1 MNNKEYLI
9 SLVSSV
15 LNNKKPENPPH
26 GVDFWEIYEL
36 AKAHS
41 VTEILS
47 YAVDS
52 LEIKPSEEFCERMR
66 KEQMS
71 GIMKE
76 VYQDNVLSSFFELCT
91 EAKIPHMPLKG
102 SVTKTLYPHA
112 YLRNMCDMDIL
123 VKESDLDR
131 AGKLLEKLG
140 LVYELSGT
148 HDRSYKKPPF
158 VCVELHF
165 KMSDTRSNVVSSEYY
180 ESVWSLAHPKSEG
193 EYLYLLNESDFF
205 VFLIE
210 HLCKHY
216 RYAGVGIK
224 PYADV
229 YLYLKENKDK
239 IDMDYV
245 DSIFEK
251 FGIKKFA
258 HHVINLANKW
268 FGDGEGDELSD
279 EMANY
284 VLSSGAFGYADM
296 ARAAREVRSQKR
308 GEKKRS
314 RFGYYITRIF
324 PPYRHMCIS
333 YPSLRGKGILLPFYW
348 VYRWFERLISR
359 KGDLKGTMTYGANA
373 TDVAY
378 YEKHIK
384 DLGLEN
390 IQDTE

>member
-1 MNNKEYLI
+1 MINESYLI
-9 SLVSSV
+9 SLISSV
-15 LNNKKPENPPH
+15 LNGKKPEDPPKE
-26 GVDFWEIYEL
+26 VNFSAVYEL
-36 AKAHS
+36 AKAHC
-41 VTEILS
+41 VTELLS
-47 YAVDS
+47 FAVDR
-52 LEIKPSEEFCERMR
+52 LDTKPSEEFCERMR
-66 KEQMS
+66 KEQMT

-76 VYQDNVLSSFFELCT
+76 VYQDNILNSFSELCN

-102 SVTKTLYPHA
+102 SVIKTLYPHA

-123 VKESDLDR
+123 VKEDDIDR

-140 LVYELSGT
+140 LSYTLSGT
-148 HDRSYKKPPF
+148 HDKSYKKPPF
-158 VCVELHF
+158 IYVELHF
-165 KMSDTRSNVVSSEYY
+165 KMSDTRSNVASSEYY
-180 ESVWSLAHPKSEG
+180 EGVWSLAHPKNEG

-205 VFLIE
+205 IFLLE

-216 RYAGVGIK
+216 RYAGIGIK
-224 PYADV
+224 PYADI
-229 YLYLKENKDK
+229 YLYLKENGDK
-239 IDMDYV
+239 IDMEYV
-245 DSIFEK
+245 DSVLDR

-258 HHVINLANKW
+258 HHAINLANKW
-268 FGDGEGDELSD
+268 FGEGEGDGMSD

-296 ARAAREVRSQKR
+296 ARAAKEVRSQKR
-308 GEKKRS
+308 GGKKRS
-314 RFGYYITRIF
+314 RLGYYITRIF
-324 PPYRHMCIS
+324 PPYRNMCIS

-359 KGDLKGTMTYGANA
+359 KGDLKGTMSYGANA

-390 IQDTE
+390 IKDTE